1 LQSQAGFSDEEVNV
15 TSVRVIL
22 QQLQLAANTL
32 CQHQKRHS
40 ELHSTYLEELAEAIV
55 LDRSPNLVHDSLA
68 HVKEERVASQIQHLL
83 KRENLHLM
91 FRKIKHILKLV
102 AQQGLSRIDV
112 PDTSV
117 ITAAHGDPSNPKDWK
132 GPWVTL
138 TKPTAITEVVESIN
152 RKQYHQAH
160 VTPFG
165 SGPVAEASG
174 RKGDT
179 PLAEALLQ
187 GKVPQSLQE
196 IHIMPE
202 TRSILNTLATPY
214 PSVQEG
220 SGHIR
225 QDDFVAAYSV
235 SKEATSSSPSGRHI
249 GHYKAAAQ
257 DPTLVQLQSCMMSF
271 PFVHGFAPDR
281 WKRVTDIILEK
292 ERGNSRCHC
301 LRILALFESD
311 FSQAKQIVI
320 GRRLMHHLEDF
331 DMVSPMQDGS
341 RPGRQCISA
350 VLKEGFSP

>member
-91 FRKIKHILKLV
+91 FRKIKRILKLV

-112 PDTSV
+112 PDTSA

-165 SGPVAEASG
+165 SGPVAEAFG

-235 SKEATSSSPSGRHI
+235 SKEATSSSPFRKAHWALQSRCTRSYSSPTPQLYDVLPVCPWLCSGSVEKGYRYHVRERA
-249 GHYKAAAQ
+249 G
-257 DPTLVQLQSCMMSF
+257 QLQ
-271 PFVHGFAPDR
+271 
-281 WKRVTDIILEK
+281 
-292 ERGNSRCHC
+292 
-301 LRILALFESD
+301 
-311 FSQAKQIVI
+311 
-320 GRRLMHHLEDF
+320 
-331 DMVSPMQDGS
+331 VSLPWYLS
-341 RPGRQCISA
+341 L
-350 VLKEGFSP
+350 V

>member
-1 LQSQAGFSDEEVNV
+1 
-15 TSVRVIL
+15 
-22 QQLQLAANTL
+22 
-32 CQHQKRHS
+32 
-40 ELHSTYLEELAEAIV
+40 V

-165 SGPVAEASG
+165 SGPVAEAFG

-187 GKVPQSLQE
+187 GKVP
-196 IHIMPE
+196 P
-202 TRSILNTLATPY
+202 PY

-235 SKEATSSSPSGRHI
+235 SKEATSSSPFRKAHWALQSRCTRSYSSPTPQLYDVLPVCPWLCSGSVEKGYRYHI
-249 GHYKAAAQ
+249 RERAG
-257 DPTLVQLQSCMMSF
+257 QLQ
-271 PFVHGFAPDR
+271 
-281 WKRVTDIILEK
+281 
-292 ERGNSRCHC
+292 
-301 LRILALFESD
+301 
-311 FSQAKQIVI
+311 
-320 GRRLMHHLEDF
+320 
-331 DMVSPMQDGS
+331 VSLPS
-341 RPGRQCISA
+341 YLSL
-350 VLKEGFSP
+350 V